1 MIIFPNFR
9 DVRVLFLK
17 KRKKNSIFSSTG
29 NSQFNYNQ
37 MSIGNSQIYLEIE
50 YYSNELL
57 LPKTYKNK
65 L

>member
-1 MIIFPNFR
+1 MTIIPNFR
-9 DVRVLFLK
+9 DVRVLFPK
-17 KRKKNSIFSSTG
+17 KRKKNSIFSSSG
-29 NSQFNYNQ
+29 NSQSNHNQ
-37 MSIGNSQIYLEIE
+37 MSIGNSQIYLAIE